1 MQIQLSD
8 HFTYKR
14 LLRFVL
20 SPILMMILTSVYS
33 VVDGLFISN
42 FAGKT
47 PFAAANF
54 IFPLIMVLGSVGF
67 MFGAGGTAI
76 VSKTLGEGHKTHANR
91 YFTLVVIVT
100 AVCGVALAV
109 VGILIVEPIARLM
122 GATGDMVEGD
132 MLYYCVIYARIILIA
147 LPFFML
153 QNLFQSFFITA
164 EKPKLGFI
172 FTVVSGVTNFVL
184 DALLV
189 VVFRLGVTGAAIAT
203 AISQTVGGVAPIIYF
218 ACKNSSLLRFT
229 KPKWYGRIV
238 AKSCVNGSSELLG
251 NIAMSLVSMIYNA
264 KLMEIGGEANGENVV
279 AAFGVIMYV
288 QFIFVAIFIGY
299 CIGTAPIIGYNYGAQ
314 NRNEL
319 QNIFKKSMIII
330 AIVGVA
336 MLALAE
342 GLADVITRLFFNN
355 SMLKDCKTEEEIADV
370 LRQIEILRPMT
381 ANGLRLYSICFI
393 FAGFNMF
400 CSSMFTAL
408 NNGLISAVSS
418 FARTLVFQILCIFV
432 LPILFGL
439 NGVWLATVFA
449 EVLTFVLTVIL
460 FLVSNKRYQ
469 YVNVK
474 STISPADK

>member
-20 SPILMMILTSVYS
+20 SPILMMIFTSVYS
-33 VVDGLFISN
+33 VVDGLFVSN
-42 FAGKT
+42 FAGDV
-47 PFAAANF
+47 PFASLNF
-54 IFPLIMVLGSVGF
+54 IYPVIMVLGAVGF
-67 MFGAGGTAI
+67 MFGAGGTAL

-100 AVCGVALAV
+100 AVCGVVLAV
-109 VGILIVEPIARLM
+109 VGIFVVEPLARLM
-122 GATGDMVEGD
+122 GAEGDMVEGD
-132 MLYYCVIYARIILIA
+132 MLYYCVLYARIILIA

-172 FTVVSGVTNFVL
+172 FTIASGVTNIVL

-189 VVFRLGVTGAAIAT
+189 VGLDLGLKGAAIAT

-218 ACKNSSLLRFT
+218 ACKNGSLLRFAKT
-229 KPKWYGRIV
+229 KWYGRIV

-264 KLMEIGGEANGENVV
+264 KLMQLAGKNGVS
-279 AAFGVIMYV
+279 AFGVIMYV

-299 CIGTAPIIGYNYGAQ
+299 CIGTAPIIGYDFGAQ
-314 NRNEL
+314 NRGEL
-319 QNIFKKSMIII
+319 QNIFKKSMIFM
-330 AIVGVA
+330 AVVGVT
-336 MLALAE
+336 MLALSE
-342 GLADVITRLFFNN
+342 GLADVISMLFFNN
-355 SMLKDCKTEEEIADV
+355 SMIKPDMSEEKIAETIA
-370 LRQIEILRPMT
+370 QIQILRPMT

-393 FAGFNMF
+393 FVGFNMF

-408 NNGLISAVSS
+408 NNGLISAISS
-418 FARTLVFQILCIFV
+418 FARTLVFQISCILV
-432 LPILFGL
+432 LPIWWGL
-439 NGVWLATVFA
+439 NGIWLATVVA
-449 EVLTFVLTVIL
+449 EFLTFILSAVLFIVN
-460 FLVSNKRYQ
+460 NKRYN
-469 YVNVK
+469 YVKIKRNPEQIN
-474 STISPADK
+474 T